1 MHTSPP
7 SPHPTI
13 KEHAA
18 KLDYL
23 DFSKCAAVQRLASN
37 CVKEIAKSN
46 CCPEV
51 MPPAWIYTSAMDRA
65 IVWRLRQRQRAVV
78 QASRGA
84 DFRADSQAQR
94 QRLPVPEA
102 ARRGRLRARQGRR
115 GGRADARAQA
125 SQNWASLRVP
135 GRPDMLVGR
144 RGWRWGEGGGWVGGW
159 VGVWE
164 RGGGMQ

>member
-51 MPPAWIYTSAMDRA
+51 MPPAWSYVCNGSCDCGDYSQYRA
-65 IVWRLRQRQRAVV
+65 LRKPDVKKRCTEFCPNALRN
-78 QASRGA
+78 G
-84 DFRADSQAQR
+84 
-94 QRLPVPEA
+94 VP
-102 ARRGRLRARQGRR
+102 
-115 GGRADARAQA
+115 
-125 SQNWASLRVP
+125 P
-135 GRPDMLVGR
+135 HPRPP
-144 RGWRWGEGGGWVGGW
+144 
-159 VGVWE
+159 
-164 RGGGMQ
+164 

>member
-51 MPPAWIYTSAMDRA
+51 MPPAWSYVCNGSCDCGDYGSGSGLWCKHHAALISALIRKLNGNGFLYLKLLGVDVYELA
-65 IVWRLRQRQRAVV
+65 K
-78 QASRGA
+78 
-84 DFRADSQAQR
+84 
-94 QRLPVPEA
+94 
-102 ARRGRLRARQGRR
+102 
-115 GGRADARAQA
+115 ADAEAEQMHAPKRRKIGPA
-125 SQNWASLRVP
+125 SGSQDDPICL
-135 GRPDMLVGR
+135 
-144 RGWRWGEGGGWVGGW
+144 
-159 VGVWE
+159 
-164 RGGGMQ
+164 